1 MGNNQNFSKCI
12 DLIPSYPPEV
22 LIILILHDCSMSLRG
37 ITVAITSSRRASE
50 LASIVQKFG
59 GVPYIAPTI
68 GIRNNDPLISEC
80 NKFIETINYKKM
92 HFFVFMTGVGV
103 FNLFQNLEKSYQLN
117 NVIERLRD
125 TVVIARSN
133 KPAAELRKFGIA
145 TNFVPNMNTI
155 EGVIDLISKYDVKN
169 KNIGI
174 LWHGDYSDLFKGKLE
189 SLGSNVFQF
198 SLYSYSTSLEQ
209 KNAIMLKEMGY
220 DYVAPTEEKI
230 VKLIEDIIAGTI
242 DAITFTSPPAV
253 NEFFEFAKRNNKID
267 SLKDRLNHNQ
277 LIVSVG
283 PSTSKMLEKY
293 QIKVD
298 VMPATYRM
306 GSMVKEMDDFI
317 ASYD

>member
-1 MGNNQNFSKCI
+1 
-12 DLIPSYPPEV
+12 
-22 LIILILHDCSMSLRG
+22 MSLRG

-50 LASIVQKFG
+50 LAILVQKFG

-68 GIRNNDPLISEC
+68 GIRNSNPLISEC
-80 NKFIETINYKKM
+80 NKFIETINHEKM
-92 HFFVFMTGVGV
+92 HVFVFMTGVGV
-103 FNLFQNLEKSYQLN
+103 FNLFQNLEKLYQLD

-133 KPAAELRKFGIA
+133 KPAAVLRKFGIA

-155 EGVIDLISKYDVKN
+155 EGVIDLIRKFDIKN

-174 LWHGDYSDLFKGKLE
+174 LWHGDYSDSFKREVE
-189 SLGSNVFQF
+189 SLGSNVFEF
-198 SLYSYSTSLEQ
+198 SSYSYSTSLEQ

-220 DYVAPTEEKI
+220 NYVAPTEEKI
-230 VKLIEDIIAGTI
+230 RKLIEDIMAGTI

-267 SLKDRLNHNQ
+267 SLKDRLNHN
-277 LIVSVG
+277 LLVVCVG
-283 PSTSKMLEKY
+283 PSTSKILDKY

-298 VMPATYRM
+298 VMPSTYRM

-317 ASYD
+317 SSYD